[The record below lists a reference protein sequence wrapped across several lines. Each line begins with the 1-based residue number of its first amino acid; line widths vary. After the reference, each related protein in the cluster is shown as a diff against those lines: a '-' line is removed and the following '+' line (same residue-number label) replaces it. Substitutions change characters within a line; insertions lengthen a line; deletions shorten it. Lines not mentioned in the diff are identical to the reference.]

1 MKTLL
6 EVLGAGTAW
15 LEEKG
20 TDAPRYTMQ
29 SLLCHVLGC
38 DRTRLYLDG
47 DRPLAEDELARLRE
61 LLKRRV
67 QGEPLQHLIG
77 SVEFYRRIFKC
88 DARAL
93 VPRPETEE
101 LAELVLDI
109 IPRRE
114 GVRILDMGTGS
125 GVLGITLALEL
136 ADLHPV
142 VVLADISTSALSL
155 ALENATSLGA
165 CVNTVQSDL
174 FSAWGD
180 ENALTP
186 NHAFDVVVANLP
198 YIPDGEEVS
207 EEVQRDPSSAL
218 YGGPLGTEV
227 IDRFLDDVRPHL
239 APHALV
245 ALEIGHDQGEH
256 VLHSMQR
263 LGYESPEVRRDLSGI
278 PRFPVAHFSNP
289 QE

>member
-6 EVLGAGTAW
+6 EVLRAGTAW

-20 TDAPRYTMQ
+20 TDAPRCTMQ

-47 DRPLAEDELARLRE
+47 DRPLPEEELARLRD
-61 LLKRRV
+61 LLKRRI

-77 SVEFYRRIFKC
+77 SVEFFRRIFKC

-93 VPRPETEE
+93 IPRPETEE
-101 LAELVLDI
+101 LTEIVLDM
-109 IPRRE
+109 IPKRE
-114 GVRILDMGTGS
+114 GLRILDMGTGS

-142 VVLADISTSALSL
+142 VVLADVSQAALSL

-165 CVNTVQSDL
+165 CVNTVHSDL
-174 FSAWGD
+174 FSAWSD

-186 NHAFDVVVANLP
+186 NYAFDVVVANLP
-198 YIPDGEEVS
+198 YIPDGEELSV
-207 EEVQRDPSSAL
+207 EVRSDPSSAL
-218 YGGPLGTEV
+218 YGGPHGTEI
-227 IDRFLDDVRPHL
+227 IDRFLDEVRPHFS
-239 APHALV
+239 PEALI
-245 ALEIGHDQGEH
+245 ALEIGWDQGEH
-256 VLHSMQR
+256 VLQSLQR
-263 LGYESPEVRRDLSGI
+263 LGYTSPEVKHDLSGKA
-278 PRFPVAHFSNP
+278 RFPVAHFLSS
-289 QE
+289 QA